1 MSNEVMSTRDL
12 ADMLG
17 LQPQTLRIWRSQGR
31 GPQYIRFGGSKSR
44 VFYRKI
50 DVEVWLERNT
60 FTSTS
65 EETVIR
71 SGLSH

>member
-1 MSNEVMSTRDL
+1 MNNEVMSTKNL
-12 ADMLG
+12 AEMLG

-50 DVEVWLERNT
+50 DVEVWFKRNT
-60 FTSTS
+60 YANTS
-65 EETVIR
+65 EETVLR